1 MSHKKK
7 KMKKKIIKRK
17 VFYQSQ
23 MNINCVV
30 EGAFGAR
37 DGSLV
42 CIDGRS
48 ADSGNLTPRVSELRY
63 HGCLWLTPLVTSYFR
78 KGNEWLEENEV
89 TCLLHAHYF
98 AAVDAYFTQYRNNSC
113 TRELDGGKT
122 SALHD
127 KSLI

>member
-7 KMKKKIIKRK
+7 KMKKKLSNEKF
-17 VFYQSQ
+17 FYQSQ
-23 MNINCVV
+23 ININFVV

-63 HGCLWLTPLVTSYFR
+63 HGCL
-78 KGNEWLEENEV
+78 
-89 TCLLHAHYF
+89 
-98 AAVDAYFTQYRNNSC
+98 
-113 TRELDGGKT
+113 
-122 SALHD
+122 
-127 KSLI
+127 